1 MTIKIYYTADG
12 LPPYPIFKD
21 DGETNGMCYVD
32 TPEQLQEVINWAIAY
47 DGKLEITGIEYDL

>member
-21 DGETNGMCYVD
+21 DGKQMACVMLTHLNNY
-32 TPEQLQEVINWAIAY
+32 
-47 DGKLEITGIEYDL
+47 KRS